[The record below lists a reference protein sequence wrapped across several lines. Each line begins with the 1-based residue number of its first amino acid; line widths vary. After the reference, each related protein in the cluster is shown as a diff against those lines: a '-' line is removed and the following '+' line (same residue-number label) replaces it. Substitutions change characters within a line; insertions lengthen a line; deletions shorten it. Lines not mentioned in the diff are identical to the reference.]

1 MATEAPL
8 IRDGSQCQAAA
19 NYWNPGSALFGPA
32 GSGQFLA
39 VTLTGTTARLVT
51 LVTASTQMV
60 YGILQNS
67 PDINQA
73 ADVGIFGV
81 SKAVSGAT
89 TWTNIG
95 TKLMADT
102 N

>member
-1 MATEAPL
+1 MATEAPNL
-8 IRDGSQCQAAA
+8 RDGTCQAAA
-19 NYWNPGSALFGPA
+19 NYWNPVSALFGPA

-39 VTLTGTTARLVT
+39 VTLTGTTANVVT

-73 ADVGIFGV
+73 AVFLRHSRNNLCRPFHVGRR
-81 SKAVSGAT
+81 
-89 TWTNIG
+89 
-95 TKLMADT
+95 
-102 N
+102 